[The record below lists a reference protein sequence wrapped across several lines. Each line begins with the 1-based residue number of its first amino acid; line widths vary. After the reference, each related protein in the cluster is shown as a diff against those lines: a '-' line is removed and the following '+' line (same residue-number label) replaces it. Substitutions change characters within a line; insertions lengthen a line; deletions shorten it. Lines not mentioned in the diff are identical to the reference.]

1 MEELEYRIKVTSG
14 FEKLYM
20 GFLKQEFSSFMGIEY
35 VDVSNEWLDGT
46 ILIRMLAHPD
56 YVESIKS
63 LAAEKFDGKFA

>member
-20 GFLKQEFSSFMGIEY
+20 EFLKQEFSLFAGVEY
-35 VDVSNEWLDGT
+35 INVSTEWIAGT
-46 ILIRMLAHPD
+46 ISIRMLAHPD

-63 LAAEKFDGKFA
+63 LAAERFDGKFA